1 MSGWK
6 IRLSAFPVHG
16 DNHRFPRV
24 LRFSNFFKFLPR
36 SVGFTRVSL
45 LLFISPFFYFSLF
58 FPFFFNIVMDVEER
72 EKREREKISR
82 NVWDDNGGL
91 EFIKGRAQ
99 LGVE

>member
-1 MSGWK
+1 MGITIVSRGFCGFL
-6 IRLSAFPVHG
+6 ISSSSFLARLAS
-16 DNHRFPRV
+16 
-24 LRFSNFFKFLPR
+24 
-36 SVGFTRVSL
+36 RVSL
-45 LLFISPFFYFSLF
+45 YCFLFLLFFYSSLF

-72 EKREREKISR
+72 EKREREREEISR